1 MLYEKPRKK
10 RKEIILDTIFYGA
23 IMVIVFVYF
32 LYGFVSI
39 TEIVGD
45 SAKVTDVINSV
56 AQIATACAFLLA
68 FHQYQKN
75 SIKDRQTQ
83 VATEAK
89 SLTAK
94 MARLSDELEVG
105 DKTNINAINLFI
117 AKMTNLGTD
126 FNALYDDLD
135 DDIYKA
141 MVRMHWQDMY
151 FNHLS
156 FALKG
161 LDVVAMLKSENIGG
175 TEFGY
180 SLVRAKEMVEEDK
193 VIECF
198 HDYAYVKN
206 VMTLNSIPSS
216 LIDKLSCLHAFKTY
230 YLDDASLN
238 DILYGVLSRID
249 IRAAAPLLAVVDE
262 MKTVR

>member
-10 RKEIILDTIFYGA
+10 RKEILLDTLFYGA
-23 IMVIVFVYF
+23 IAIVILVYF
-32 LYGFVSI
+32 LYGFLSI

-45 SAKVTDVINSV
+45 SAKVTDIINSV

-68 FHQYQKN
+68 FYQYKKN
-75 SIKDRQTQ
+75 STKDRQTQ
-83 VATEAK
+83 VSMEAK
-89 SLTAK
+89 NLVVK
-94 MARLSDELEVG
+94 MALLSDNLEVG
-105 DKTNINAINLFI
+105 DKTNIKAINLFV

-126 FNALYDDLD
+126 FNALYDALD

-161 LDVVAMLKSENIGG
+161 LDVVALLKSENINGA
-175 TEFGY
+175 EFSH
-180 SLVRAKEMVEEDK
+180 SLVKAKEMVENDR
-193 VIECF
+193 VIDCF

-206 VMTLNSIPSS
+206 VMTLNSIPLS
-216 LIDKLSCLHAFKTY
+216 KLEKLDCLRAFKTY
-230 YLDDASLN
+230 YLDDDFLN
-238 DILYGVLSRID
+238 DILYGLLSRID
-249 IRAAAPLLAVVDE
+249 IRVAAPLLAVVDE
-262 MKTVR
+262 MKS

>member
-1 MLYEKPRKK
+1 
-10 RKEIILDTIFYGA
+10 
-23 IMVIVFVYF
+23 
-32 LYGFVSI
+32 
-39 TEIVGD
+39 
-45 SAKVTDVINSV
+45 
-56 AQIATACAFLLA
+56 
-68 FHQYQKN
+68 
-75 SIKDRQTQ
+75 
-83 VATEAK
+83 
-89 SLTAK
+89 

-216 LIDKLSCLHAFKTY
+216 LP
-230 YLDDASLN
+230 LN
-238 DILYGVLSRID
+238 
-249 IRAAAPLLAVVDE
+249 A
-262 MKTVR
+262 